1 MKNLFIT
8 ILLITSF
15 ICSSQEQFEGIWVSE
30 TSTFKTTIIT
40 SEYAILK
47 VFNFSFVEDKII
59 NEKIIKQSKNIFT
72 TMLYNKSNGYS
83 VEIKYKLKDD
93 NTLVCYFSGDLNKKI
108 TLTKYNKK

>member
-15 ICSSQEQFEGIWVSE
+15 ICSSQEQFEGIWISK

-59 NEKIIKQSKNIFT
+59 NEKIIKQSKSRFT
-72 TMLYNKSNGYS
+72 TVLYNKSNGYS